1 VKKFRSCSRLVPT
14 CELQISNTRY
24 VLKLRRVSSA
34 IHVRRRDLFKYRDFR
49 LAVGGQFIS
58 QSSDALSSLTL
69 AQIMLFTF
77 TKAPSITAL
86 TTALVVSAV
95 PLLLI
100 GPLAGHLA
108 DRFERKKIL
117 SRGNVLRGAIT
128 FCGLI
133 ALSSETRWVGYLVIA
148 ILVSLT
154 RILYTARATALAQLV
169 RRHELVAADSM
180 SLILSV
186 IAGAI
191 GVGVGTL
198 ISSSSPALGLC
209 LSAMG
214 QLSAAALFN
223 KISVPLGGGTRIKTN
238 TNRFDFRM
246 LGEQFMARKTRFAML
261 ATALHR
267 LLFGVCIASIAL
279 MVDRSYH
286 LQTTGYITV
295 LGSSACGSFIGSNT
309 AEWISE
315 RYPRR
320 SITVM
325 SFLIAGVAIGIAASS
340 SNPRVGIVAIA
351 ACALAFQNLRIRS
364 DATIQANSS
373 KENLGRIFATYDMF
387 YNFAFIGGCSIGIIA
402 SRLANYGQV
411 LGAVAIS
418 YTCVSGAF
426 LKISDGKDS
435 DAKKSHPTNYQPAK
449 VEHPVIEVVY

>member
-1 VKKFRSCSRLVPT
+1 MF
-14 CELQISNTRY
+14 
-24 VLKLRRVSSA
+24 KLRRESSA

-49 LAVGGQFIS
+49 LAISGQFVS

-69 AQIMLFTF
+69 AQIMLFSF
-77 TKAPSITAL
+77 TDAPSITAL
-86 TTALVVSAV
+86 TTALIVSAV

-108 DRFERKKIL
+108 DRFERNKIL

-133 ALSSETRWVGYLVIA
+133 ALSSETRWVGYLVMA
-148 ILVSLT
+148 LLVSLT

-191 GVGVGTL
+191 GAGVGTL
-198 ISSSSPALGLC
+198 ISSSSPALALC
-209 LSAMG
+209 LSAIG
-214 QLSAAALFN
+214 QLSAAALF
-223 KISVPLGGGTRIKTN
+223 KQISVPLGGGTRTKTN
-238 TNRFDFRM
+238 TDRFDFRM
-246 LGEQFMARKTRFAML
+246 LGAQFMARKTRFAML
-261 ATALHR
+261 ATAIHR

-279 MVDRSYH
+279 MVDRAYN
-286 LQTTGYITV
+286 LQTTGYVTV
-295 LGSSACGSFIGSNT
+295 LGSCACGSFIGSNT

-373 KENLGRIFATYDMF
+373 KENLGRIFATYDML

-402 SRLANYGQV
+402 SGLADYGQV
-411 LGAVAIS
+411 LGVVAIS
-418 YTCVSGAF
+418 YTCVSGLF
-426 LKISDGKDS
+426 MRISDGKES
-435 DAKKSHPTNYQPAK
+435 DAEKSHQTNYQPAP
-449 VEHPVIEVVY
+449 VERPVIQAVH

>member
-1 VKKFRSCSRLVPT
+1 M
-14 CELQISNTRY
+14 
-24 VLKLRRVSSA
+24 LKLRRVSSA

-426 LKISDGKDS
+426 LKISDGKES

>member
-1 VKKFRSCSRLVPT
+1 
-14 CELQISNTRY
+14 

-426 LKISDGKDS
+426 LKISDGKES

>member
-1 VKKFRSCSRLVPT
+1 MLT

-426 LKISDGKDS
+426 LKISDGKES

>member
-1 VKKFRSCSRLVPT
+1 
-14 CELQISNTRY
+14 

-49 LAVGGQFIS
+49 FAVGGQFIS

-426 LKISDGKDS
+426 LKISDGKES

>member
-1 VKKFRSCSRLVPT
+1 VPT

-351 ACALAFQNLRIRS
+351 ACSLAFQNLRIRS

>member
-1 VKKFRSCSRLVPT
+1 MKKFRSCSRLVPT

-426 LKISDGKDS
+426 LKISDGKES